1 MDHSASTTILSPYS
15 NVGRNCSPELKNTQ
29 REKRINEDKK
39 GGQAAPAAC
48 LTTNFFTHLHAQ
60 FPLVNFAPPHFTAP
74 HWNLQLVD
82 PHQVHNPT
90 LRPVLCIVSASS
102 KCLGHFHNQRQ
113 PAGVTGVLLQLT
125 RLLSQMK
132 CLHWRLKSILNSF
145 PSLGVVVRLFHLL
158 TDILGILWVT
168 A

>member
-1 MDHSASTTILSPYS
+1 MKTKREGKLPQQHVSPS
-15 NVGRNCSPELKNTQ
+15 SFLP
-29 REKRINEDKK
+29 
-39 GGQAAPAAC
+39 
-48 LTTNFFTHLHAQ
+48 NFFTHLHAQ
-60 FPLVNFAPPHFTAP
+60 FPLVNFTPPHFTAP

-132 CLHWRLKSILNSF
+132 CLHWTLKSILNSF

-158 TDILGILWVT
+158 TDILSILWVT